1 MTGKKSDKKITGTL
15 GSIATWVAV
24 AMAVYH
30 ILYIA
35 HIFQWFGVHIL
46 MEIHRAFHV
55 VFVLALVYLLFPFKK
70 GTVSGKF
77 TWQRIALT
85 VLAIALPLYFIIN
98 NDSLRWSIQGT
109 TDLETV
115 LGLIGII
122 MVLEAARRAVDWP
135 MPFIA
140 AIFFLYALYGNY
152 IPGFFHHR
160 GFSLKSTIEA
170 VVYSDLGIF
179 GTVTGVAA
187 TIIIIFVLFGQF
199 LIASGGGEFFVKVAY
214 ALMGKY
220 RGGPAKVAIVAS
232 MLFGM
237 ISGSAS
243 ANVATT
249 GTFTI
254 PLMKKIGYRP
264 EFAGAVEAV
273 ASNGGQ
279 FTPPVLGTVAFI
291 MAEWLGI
298 SYWNIVIASAI
309 PAILYYIALYIYV
322 DIEAMRI
329 GLKGIP
335 SEEIPSLKSVFK
347 VGWIYVFPLA
357 FLMYLI
363 GWLNYPVQNAALY
376 TIAVLV
382 IISAFRKETR
392 LTLKKLVGAFRGG
405 TVGGLQAYVACITA
419 GIIVSSIMITG
430 LGPKIT
436 SVIVTISH
444 GNLFLISLLAA
455 VTCFVL
461 GMGMGT
467 VPIYLILVTLV
478 APAMI
483 QVGVPPL
490 AAHFF
495 VFWWGL
501 TAHIT
506 PPVAVPVFIASSI
519 ANGQVSKTGY
529 LACRLGSL
537 TYILPFVWVFH
548 PALMLIGPL
557 SETVIAIV
565 MTLAAVIILGF
576 GLSGFMLN
584 WWQRTLLVASAFLT
598 LTLNWYLITI
608 GIVIS
613 ISILLWHRLVRQ
625 RLGLTAK
632 SNTG

>member
-1 MTGKKSDKKITGTL
+1 MIEKKNRGVMYNLATGI
-15 GSIATWVAV
+15 AV

-35 HIFQWFGVHIL
+35 HVFQWFGVSVGQ
-46 MEIHRAFHV
+46 EVHRAFHV
-55 VFVLALVYLLFPFKK
+55 FFALSLAYLVFPAKK
-70 GTVSGKF
+70 SAGKF
-77 TWQRIALT
+77 AWQRIALT
-85 VLAIALPLYFIIN
+85 IVAIILPLYFIIN
-98 NDSLRWSIQGT
+98 YNMPRWSIRGI
-109 TDLETV
+109 TDVETI
-115 LGLIGII
+115 LGVIGVI

-135 MPFIA
+135 MPLIA
-140 AIFFLYALYGNY
+140 SVFFLYALYGNY
-152 IPGFFHHR
+152 IPGFLHHR
-160 GFSLKSTIEA
+160 GFSIESVIQV
-170 VVYSDLGIF
+170 VVYSELGIF

-187 TIIIIFVLFGQF
+187 TIIIMFVLFGQF

-214 ALMGKY
+214 AVMGRY

-237 ISGSAS
+237 ISGSTS

-291 MAEWLGI
+291 MSEWLGI

-322 DIEAMRI
+322 DLEAMRTK
-329 GLKGIP
+329 LRGIP
-335 SEEIPSLKSVFK
+335 SDQIPSLKSIFK
-347 VGWIYVFPLA
+347 LGWIYLLPLA

-363 GWLNYPVQNAALY
+363 GGLEYPVQTAALY
-376 TIAVLV
+376 TIVFLV

-392 LTLKKLVGAFRGG
+392 LTLTKLVGAFRGG
-405 TVGGLQAYVACITA
+405 TIGGLQAYVACITA
-419 GIIVSSIMITG
+419 GIIVSTIMVTG

-436 SVIVTISH
+436 SVIVSLAG
-444 GNLFLISLLAA
+444 GNLFLIALFTAI
-455 VTCFVL
+455 TCFIL

-501 TAHIT
+501 TSQIT
-506 PPVAVPVFIASSI
+506 PPVCIGVFVASSI
-519 ANGQVSKTGY
+519 AESKISKTGY
-529 LACRLGSL
+529 LAMRLGIL
-537 TYILPFVWVFH
+537 TYILPFVWVSH
-548 PALMLIGPL
+548 PALMLMGTL
-557 SETVIAIV
+557 SETVVAIV
-565 MTLAAVIILGF
+565 MTLVGVLMLGY
-576 GLSGFMLN
+576 GLAGFMMNRL
-584 WWQRTLLVASAFLT
+584 QRILLVASAFLV
-598 LTLNWYLITI
+598 LTLSWYLAAVGVAVTA
-608 GIVIS
+608 IVFV
-613 ISILLWHRLVRQ
+613 WHRLLKR
-625 RLGLTAK
+625 RPSLATKTSG
-632 SNTG
+632 